1 MDSITFQDFLL
12 KLSLHT
18 SIIKHN
24 AAYPRPRK
32 SHRKSEHNFPAA
44 ADKFWHVLRAAYFV
58 LRKNISKPKLLAD
71 LTAAMKRGKI
81 AGKSTIQNI
90 MFPGGVGDPPGD
102 EDGGSDGGD
111 RQIPSGEYE
120 FSCSNTPQQQAF
132 RLPFRLN
139 KRKRSPSPPR
149 AAVEPDE
156 EELFAAA
163 MEIVRRTPEVRQLRV
178 TDSPF
183 PVVEAEEDDGRV
195 DEAAEKFIM
204 RFYREL
210 KRQNT
215 MAC

>member
-1 MDSITFQDFLL
+1 MDSITFQDFVL

-32 SHRKSEHNFPAA
+32 SHRKTEHNFPAA
-44 ADKFWHVLRAAYFV
+44 AEKFWHVLRAAYFV

-81 AGKSTIQNI
+81 AGKSSIHNI
-90 MFPGGVGDPPGD
+90 MFPGGVGD
-102 EDGGSDGGD
+102 EDGGLDGGD
-111 RQIPSGEYE
+111 RQIPPGEFE
-120 FSCSNTPQQQAF
+120 FSCSNTPEQQAF

-149 AAVEPDE
+149 AAEEPDE

-163 MEIVRRTPEVRQLRV
+163 MEIVRRTPAVRQLRV

-183 PVVEAEEDDGRV
+183 PVVEVEENDGRV
-195 DEAAEKFIM
+195 DEAAERFIM
-204 RFYREL
+204 RFYRDL